1 MNSGVLDDLMSG
13 RNESLYRRM
22 ADIDAVLPLVLQDV
36 VSEIQA
42 YDSTLLSCWAAEGI
56 KPKVATHLLRYVV
69 PFYELLRL
77 DGREECS
84 KLLAAE
90 LLSCCS
96 WRAFD
101 NCVDGHEPL
110 KEAHLR
116 SLTALARLIDY
127 VQCNWPV
134 RAARDLQLHCHVMS
148 EQAIRESEEPVGL
161 TEIWKKCSILFYPPE
176 SLAML
181 NERSVV
187 FFKSYINYCGLSHD
201 VSDFISDI
209 ASQVVSLPVLWFREA
224 NQNGVLNVAV
234 VEAIYAGA
242 RAAVRPIEESFKEMT
257 LGGRLPLTSYLIRE
271 AAAVF
276 GG

>member
-1 MNSGVLDDLMSG
+1 MSNGVLDDLMSG
-13 RNESLYRRM
+13 SNESLYRRM
-22 ADIDAVLPLVLQDV
+22 ADIDGGLPRVLQDV
-36 VSEIQA
+36 VDEIQS
-42 YDSTLLSCWAAEGI
+42 YDSTLFSCWAAEGI

-84 KLLAAE
+84 KLLTAE

-116 SLTALARLIDY
+116 SLIASARLIDY
-127 VQCNWPV
+127 AQCNWPV
-134 RAARDLQLHCHVMS
+134 RAARDLQPHCHVMS
-148 EQAIRESEEPVGL
+148 EQAIRESEEPVRL
-161 TEIWKKCSILFYPPE
+161 TEIWKKCSILLFAPE
-176 SLAML
+176 SLAAL
-181 NERSVV
+181 DERSVM
-187 FFKSYINYCGLSHD
+187 FFKNYINYCGLSHD

-224 NQNGVLNVAV
+224 NENGVLNVAV

-242 RAAVRPIEESFKEMT
+242 RAAVQPIEESFREMT
-257 LGGRLPLTSYLIRE
+257 PGGQLPLTSYLIRE

-276 GG
+276 SG